1 MEADCTRLYPYVFA
15 PLASTPPTRNRML
28 YNASVTADVVVRIIL
43 YDVYADE
50 NTLFRFTEDDAVSVV
65 ELR

>member
-1 MEADCTRLYPYVFA
+1 
-15 PLASTPPTRNRML
+15 ML

-50 NTLFRFTEDDAVSVV
+50 KTLFRFTEDDAVSVV